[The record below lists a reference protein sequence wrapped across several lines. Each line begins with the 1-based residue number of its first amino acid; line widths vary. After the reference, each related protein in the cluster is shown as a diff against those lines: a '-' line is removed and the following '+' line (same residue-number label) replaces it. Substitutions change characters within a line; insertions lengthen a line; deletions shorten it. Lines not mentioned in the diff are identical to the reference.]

1 MDLHLQTHLTTGQFS
16 KLMGV
21 SKDTL
26 FHYDRIGIFSPE
38 LKANNGYRYYSIN
51 QIDVFQVIST
61 LKELEMPLKE
71 IKEYLNKR
79 SPDELIYLLE
89 SKEAVLDAKIKQLQK
104 MKKIISE
111 KSSITK
117 KAAKIDRSAIIFEE
131 RKEEALVLTEAEPF
145 TGDKSI
151 YDSMINHNKY
161 LNTYNIDTHHSPGW
175 MMDIKK
181 IVSGKPFSYDHL
193 YTRVDKT
200 LNHYN
205 YVRSKGTYLT
215 AYHSDGY
222 SRIKETYN
230 RLLKFSY
237 DKGLQLQGFFYEEV
251 MLDELSVKGYEK
263 YLIKVFVQ
271 ILK

>member
-1 MDLHLQTHLTTGQFS
+1 
-16 KLMGV
+16 
-21 SKDTL
+21 
-26 FHYDRIGIFSPE
+26 
-38 LKANNGYRYYSIN
+38 
-51 QIDVFQVIST
+51 
-61 LKELEMPLKE
+61 
-71 IKEYLNKR
+71 
-79 SPDELIYLLE
+79 
-89 SKEAVLDAKIKQLQK
+89 
-104 MKKIISE
+104 
-111 KSSITK
+111 
-117 KAAKIDRSAIIFEE
+117 
-131 RKEEALVLTEAEPF
+131 
-145 TGDKSI
+145 
-151 YDSMINHNKY
+151 MINHNKY

-200 LNHYN
+200 LNYYN